1 MSATL
6 QAELHYSSW
15 GSRQGLQSL
24 FQPCRQLSLKRP
36 LIWIGLQMNSVHL
49 GSSVGNYSLCQ
60 KVSDPSWE
68 LYMHKPTDCW
78 LAQLGESAVR
88 SSKKLMTEC
97 SSSTASFS
105 SSKSERKLKREIN
118 KILETTVKKSEEIP
132 ILREGLVEVHEEKKA
147 LQNLQDEFE
156 ASKLLKTVEKA
167 TAAKEKWQWERE
179 AKQ

>member
-1 MSATL
+1 
-6 QAELHYSSW
+6 
-15 GSRQGLQSL
+15 
-24 FQPCRQLSLKRP
+24 
-36 LIWIGLQMNSVHL
+36 
-49 GSSVGNYSLCQ
+49 
-60 KVSDPSWE
+60 
-68 LYMHKPTDCW
+68 
-78 LAQLGESAVR
+78 
-88 SSKKLMTEC
+88 MTEC

-167 TAAKEKWQWERE
+167 TAAKEK
-179 AKQ
+179 